1 MNNNHLSQKIM
12 AKIKAGQIKA
22 KPKIYFLAQT
32 MFYFVLNAAAFLTA
46 VFLASFVAF
55 ALRLTKIS
63 FLLAV
68 LSLAAFLI
76 IILNIFLARKFPT
89 FYKHPLLLGLL
100 TLFILTAISSGAV
113 LKTPFHAKLLE
124 ISQQNNLPIIS
135 PLYRSGCG
143 CQTNCG
149 CGQGNQKSNCSLP
162 QLKTS
167 PERK

>member
-1 MNNNHLSQKIM
+1 MNNNHLSQRIM

-22 KPKIYFLAQT
+22 KPKIYFMAQT
-32 MFYFVLNAAAFLTA
+32 LFYAILNVAVFLTA

-55 ALRLTKIS
+55 ALRLTKVS

-100 TLFILTAISSGAV
+100 TLLILIAISSAAV
-113 LKTPFHAKLLE
+113 LKTPFHTKMLE
-124 ISQQNNLPIIS
+124 ISQQNNLPLIS
-135 PLYRSGCG
+135 PLYRCGCG
-143 CQTNCG
+143 CGCNSNNQTICPGSDLRNK
-149 CGQGNQKSNCSLP
+149 N
-162 QLKTS
+162 
-167 PERK
+167 EE